1 MEKHGLLLLTLKP
14 TTMAEI
20 TTGSKPQKG
29 HRKILSTRIDLTPMV
44 DLGFLL
50 LTFFVFTT
58 TLAKANAMRLLLPK
72 DDPNNIADTK
82 TPQSGALTIIAD
94 ENQVWYYNGV
104 LEDAIK
110 KGQPTAVNYN
120 GTDGIRSVIMNLKK
134 DLRQHKGNDSSM
146 MIMIKALPAS
156 NFTNTIDLL
165 DEMTINAVHRYM
177 MVDLT
182 KEEEKLVEEK
192 KL

>member
-1 MEKHGLLLLTLKP
+1 
-14 TTMAEI
+14 MAEI
-20 TTGSKPQKG
+20 TTGNKSKKG
-29 HRKILSTRIDLTPMV
+29 HRKILSTRVDLTPMV

-58 TLAKANAMRLLLPK
+58 TLARANSMRLMLPK
-72 DDPNNIADTK
+72 DDPDHIADSK
-82 TPQSGALTIIAD
+82 TPQSGALTLIAD

-120 GTDGIRSVIMNLKK
+120 GTDGIRSIIMDLKK
-134 DLRQHKGNDSSM
+134 DLRQHQGNDSNM
-146 MIMIKALPAS
+146 MVMIKALPTS
-156 NFTNTIDLL
+156 NFKNTIDLL

-177 MVDLT
+177 MMDVT
-182 KEEEKLVEEK
+182 QEETKLVEGK
-192 KL
+192 K